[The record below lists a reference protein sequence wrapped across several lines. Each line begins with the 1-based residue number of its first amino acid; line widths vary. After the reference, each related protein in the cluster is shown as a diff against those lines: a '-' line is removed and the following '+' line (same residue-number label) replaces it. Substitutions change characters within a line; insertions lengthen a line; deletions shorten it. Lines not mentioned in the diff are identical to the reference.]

1 VIRVREI
8 PPPEPRELRACG
20 LAALAEAGVVYLPVH
35 LVLTETRGL
44 DLDVETLA
52 APFFLAYVGGALLA
66 CLFRASRAVATSAA
80 ILAVLAGALVG
91 RGDVNVSVFAGVVA
105 LLVSVRIVSLALRD
119 WRTPIHAELGW
130 GALALGVETMVAGG
144 AEPSWRPLL
153 VVVVPLF
160 FVASLASRATTVWTS
175 DGVRDLDEA
184 VRASWIR
191 RAVAAA
197 GALVVAMAAV
207 VALGIRGG
215 AFDRVGR
222 WLTPAADAFASGFAW
237 VLSQAARPV
246 FWLVDRLG
254 IDPEAVREFL
264 DRLRAGGLGD
274 SQELTQGD
282 AALWQRLLGLLAFA
296 AIGYALYRFLRRVR
310 PTGSLEEPGSSGVVV
325 SSAPLAEDVA
335 PASRPVFRRE
345 LPADTV
351 RRLYAEVLLALR
363 EQDLPKDPALTP
375 AEFVPEVVSAF
386 PAGHDDFGSLTR
398 AYEDVRY
405 GSLRLHRDR
414 VRGLE
419 ARQRHLLD
427 VVRGGPRRG
436 APSQ

>member
-1 VIRVREI
+1 
-8 PPPEPRELRACG
+8 
-20 LAALAEAGVVYLPVH
+20 
-35 LVLTETRGL
+35 
-44 DLDVETLA
+44 
-52 APFFLAYVGGALLA
+52 
-66 CLFRASRAVATSAA
+66 
-80 ILAVLAGALVG
+80 
-91 RGDVNVSVFAGVVA
+91 
-105 LLVSVRIVSLALRD
+105 
-119 WRTPIHAELGW
+119 
-130 GALALGVETMVAGG
+130 
-144 AEPSWRPLL
+144 
-153 VVVVPLF
+153 
-160 FVASLASRATTVWTS
+160 
-175 DGVRDLDEA
+175 
-184 VRASWIR
+184 
-191 RAVAAA
+191 
-197 GALVVAMAAV
+197 
-207 VALGIRGG
+207 
-215 AFDRVGR
+215 
-222 WLTPAADAFASGFAW
+222 
-237 VLSQAARPV
+237 
-246 FWLVDRLG
+246 
-254 IDPEAVREFL
+254 
-264 DRLRAGGLGD
+264 
-274 SQELTQGD
+274 
-282 AALWQRLLGLLAFA
+282 RLLGLLAFA

-375 AEFVPEVVSAF
+375 AEFVPEVGSAF